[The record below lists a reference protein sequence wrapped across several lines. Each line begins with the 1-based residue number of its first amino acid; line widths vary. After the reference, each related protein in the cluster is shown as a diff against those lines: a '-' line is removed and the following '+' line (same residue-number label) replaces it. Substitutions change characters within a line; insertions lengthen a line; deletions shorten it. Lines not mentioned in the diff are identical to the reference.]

1 LINLEEFKIRDFLKT
16 KFTCNCGKEHRVDID
31 NIVIEKEAISFLPSL
46 INQYNFK
53 KIFIVADANTYKV
66 AGEITE
72 KALQG
77 NGFDLKKY
85 IFEDEEHL
93 IPDEKAV
100 GKLLIQITSDIDLIL
115 AIGSGTL
122 NDLSKYLSYKLNIPY
137 FIVVTAPSMDGYAS
151 TVSPLIVDDLKTT
164 YEAISPRAII
174 ADINIIKNAPM
185 EMITAGLGDI
195 LGKYTCLCDW
205 ELGRII
211 NGEYYCETVVNIIR
225 SSIQKCVSNIDGIK
239 NRNDFAIKNLMEGLV
254 LSGIA
259 MSFVGNSR
267 PASGSEHHLSHFWE
281 MMFLLEGKKA
291 ILHGTKVG
299 VATVIITKLYQ
310 LLETKT
316 VNFSNA
322 INKVNSFDQEEWV
335 KSIKKIY
342 KTAAPNI
349 IALEEG
355 AQKNFIEK
363 YNKRIQIIKSKWNDI
378 IRTIKKIVPS
388 PKEIEAILQKVD
400 APVNPL
406 QVGVDSNTL
415 LNSII
420 FAKEIRNRYT
430 VLQLLWD
437 LGLLREFAL
446 NLNDYFIKEQGYK
459 CLLSD
464 KDKAKDILKQ
474 VKCFVLDMD
483 GTFYLG
489 GKLYVGSLDFLEC
502 LKKYRKDFYFFTNNS
517 SKNVKYYIEKLKKM
531 GCKIKGDKVLI
542 SNQVIIQYI
551 KKHMSDKKVYLL
563 GTDYLKADFV
573 NADIE
578 IVEDDPGLVIVG
590 FDTTLEYKRLSK
602 ACDFIR
608 NNIPVFAVNPDFN
621 CPTETGF
628 IPDCGS
634 ICALITASTGVIP
647 VFFGKPSHYSL
658 QYILDYTKL
667 KDFEI
672 AYIGD
677 RLYTDIAM
685 GNNNKMIT
693 ILVLTG
699 ETKKEDLINSTIKPN
714 LVFESLKEIKS
725 TLDEIY

>member
-31 NIVIEKEAISFLPSL
+31 NIVIEKEAIAFLPSL

-122 NDLSKYLSYKLNIPY
+122 NDLSKYLSYKLSIPY

>member
-1 LINLEEFKIRDFLKT
+1 MINLEEHKIRDFLKT

-31 NIVIEKEAISFLPSL
+31 NIVIEKEAIAFLPSL

-53 KIFIVADANTYKV
+53 KIFIIADVNTYKV

-72 KALQG
+72 TALQG

-93 IPDEKAV
+93 IPDEKAI

-122 NDLSKYLSYKLNIPY
+122 NDLSRYLSYKLSIPY

-151 TVSPLIVDDLKTT
+151 TVSALIVNDLKTT
-164 YEAISPRAII
+164 YTAISPKAII

-195 LGKYTCLCDW
+195 LGKYTSLCDW

-211 NGEYYCETVVNIIR
+211 NGEYYCETVVNIVR
-225 SSIQKCVSNIDGIK
+225 NSIQKCVSNIDGIK
-239 NRNDFAIKNLMEGLV
+239 NRDNFAIKNLMEGLV
-254 LSGIA
+254 LTGIA

-281 MMFLLEGKKA
+281 MMFLLKGKKA

-299 VATVIITKLYQ
+299 IATLIITKLYE
-310 LLETKT
+310 LLVTKT
-316 VNFSNA
+316 VNFNNA
-322 INKVNSFDQEEWV
+322 IDKVNSFNQKEWV
-335 KSIKKIY
+335 KCIEKTY
-342 KTAAPNI
+342 KTAAPDI
-349 IALEEG
+349 IALEER
-355 AQKNFIEK
+355 AQKNSIEK

-388 PKEIEAILQKVD
+388 AKEIEAILQKVD
-400 APVNPL
+400 APINPL
-406 QVGVDSNTL
+406 QVGVDSNTI

-420 FAKEIRNRYT
+420 FAKEIRGRYT

-437 LGLLREFAL
+437 LGLLREFAS
-446 NLNDYFIKEQGYK
+446 NINDYFIKEQGYK
-459 CLLSD
+459 CLSD

-489 GKLYVGSLDFLEC
+489 DKLYSGSLDFLKC

-563 GTDYLKADFV
+563 GTDYLKADFI

-608 NNIPVFAVNPDFN
+608 NNVPVFAVNPDFN

-647 VFFGKPSHYSL
+647 VFFGKPSHYTL

-672 AYIGD
+672 AYVGD

-685 GNNNKMIT
+685 GDNNKMIT

-699 ETKKEDLINSTIKPN
+699 ETKKEDLINSTIKPD
-714 LVFESLKEIKS
+714 LVFESLKEVKS

>member
-1 LINLEEFKIRDFLKT
+1 MNLENFKEFKIRDFLKK

-31 NIVIEKEAISFLPSL
+31 DIVIEKEAIVFLPSL
-46 INQYNFK
+46 IKQYNFK

-72 KALQG
+72 TALQG

-100 GKLLIQITSDIDLIL
+100 GKLLIQIPNDTELIL

-122 NDLSKYLSYKLNIPY
+122 NDLSRYLSYKLNIPY

-151 TVSPLIVDDLKTT
+151 TVSPLIVNDLKTT

-211 NGEYYCETVVNIIR
+211 NGEYYCEAVVNIIR

-239 NRNDFAIKNLMEGLV
+239 NRDSSAIKNLMEGLV

-299 VATVIITKLYQ
+299 IATLIITKLYE
-310 LLETKT
+310 LLVIKT
-316 VNFSNA
+316 VNFNNA
-322 INKVNSFDQEEWV
+322 MDKVNSFNQEEWV
-335 KSIKKIY
+335 KCIEKIY
-342 KTAAPNI
+342 KTAAPGI
-349 IALEEG
+349 IELEERV
-355 AQKNFIEK
+355 QKNSIEK

-388 PKEIEAILQKVD
+388 SKEIEAILQKVD
-400 APVNPL
+400 APINPL
-406 QVGVDSNTL
+406 QVGVDSNTI

-420 FAKEIRNRYT
+420 FAKEIRSRYT

-437 LGLLREFAL
+437 LGLLEEFAL
-446 NLNDYFIKEQGYK
+446 YVCNYFIKEQGYK
-459 CLLSD
+459 CLSD
-464 KDKAKDILKQ
+464 KDKAKDILEQ

-489 GKLYVGSLDFLEC
+489 DKLYGGSLDFLEC

-517 SKNVKYYIEKLKKM
+517 SKNAKYYIEKLKKW
-531 GCKIKGDKVLI
+531 V
-542 SNQVIIQYI
+542 V
-551 KKHMSDKKVYLL
+551 
-563 GTDYLKADFV
+563 
-573 NADIE
+573 
-578 IVEDDPGLVIVG
+578 
-590 FDTTLEYKRLSK
+590 
-602 ACDFIR
+602 
-608 NNIPVFAVNPDFN
+608 
-621 CPTETGF
+621 
-628 IPDCGS
+628 
-634 ICALITASTGVIP
+634 
-647 VFFGKPSHYSL
+647 
-658 QYILDYTKL
+658 KL
-667 KDFEI
+667 KMLN
-672 AYIGD
+672 Y
-677 RLYTDIAM
+677 
-685 GNNNKMIT
+685 
-693 ILVLTG
+693 
-699 ETKKEDLINSTIKPN
+699 
-714 LVFESLKEIKS
+714 
-725 TLDEIY
+725 

>member
-31 NIVIEKEAISFLPSL
+31 NIVIEKEAIAFLPSL

-406 QVGVDSNTL
+406 QVGAHL
-415 LNSII
+415 
-420 FAKEIRNRYT
+420 
-430 VLQLLWD
+430 
-437 LGLLREFAL
+437 
-446 NLNDYFIKEQGYK
+446 
-459 CLLSD
+459 
-464 KDKAKDILKQ
+464 
-474 VKCFVLDMD
+474 
-483 GTFYLG
+483 
-489 GKLYVGSLDFLEC
+489 
-502 LKKYRKDFYFFTNNS
+502 
-517 SKNVKYYIEKLKKM
+517 
-531 GCKIKGDKVLI
+531 
-542 SNQVIIQYI
+542 
-551 KKHMSDKKVYLL
+551 
-563 GTDYLKADFV
+563 
-573 NADIE
+573 
-578 IVEDDPGLVIVG
+578 
-590 FDTTLEYKRLSK
+590 
-602 ACDFIR
+602 
-608 NNIPVFAVNPDFN
+608 
-621 CPTETGF
+621 
-628 IPDCGS
+628 
-634 ICALITASTGVIP
+634 
-647 VFFGKPSHYSL
+647 
-658 QYILDYTKL
+658 
-667 KDFEI
+667 
-672 AYIGD
+672 
-677 RLYTDIAM
+677 
-685 GNNNKMIT
+685 
-693 ILVLTG
+693 
-699 ETKKEDLINSTIKPN
+699 
-714 LVFESLKEIKS
+714 
-725 TLDEIY
+725 

>member
-1 LINLEEFKIRDFLKT
+1 MINLEEFKIRDFLKT

-31 NIVIEKEAISFLPSL
+31 NILIEKEAIAFLPSL

-53 KIFIVADANTYKV
+53 KIFIIADANTYKV

-72 KALQG
+72 TALQG

-93 IPDEKAV
+93 IPDEKAI

-122 NDLSKYLSYKLNIPY
+122 NDLSRYLSYKLSIPY

-151 TVSPLIVDDLKTT
+151 TVSALIVNDLKTT
-164 YEAISPRAII
+164 YTAISPKAII

-195 LGKYTCLCDW
+195 LGKYTSLCDW

-239 NRNDFAIKNLMEGLV
+239 NRDNFAIKNLMEGLV
-254 LSGIA
+254 LTGIA

-267 PASGSEHHLSHFWE
+267 PAAGSEHHLSHFWE
-281 MMFLLEGKKA
+281 MMFLLKGKKA

-299 VATVIITKLYQ
+299 IATLIITKLYE
-310 LLETKT
+310 LLVTKT
-316 VNFSNA
+316 VNFNNA
-322 INKVNSFDQEEWV
+322 IDKVNSFNQKEWV
-335 KSIKKIY
+335 KCIEKTY
-342 KTAAPNI
+342 KTAAPGI
-349 IALEEG
+349 IALEERV
-355 AQKNFIEK
+355 QKNSIEK

-378 IRTIKKIVPS
+378 IRTIKKIVPGA
-388 PKEIEAILQKVD
+388 KEIKAILQKVD

-406 QVGVDSNTL
+406 QVGVDSNTI

-437 LGLLREFAL
+437 LGLLREFAS
-446 NLNDYFIKEQGYK
+446 NINDYFIKEQGYK
-459 CLLSD
+459 CLSG
-464 KDKAKDILKQ
+464 KDKARDILKQ

-489 GKLYVGSLDFLEC
+489 DKLYGGSLDFLEC
-502 LKKYRKDFYFFTNNS
+502 LKKHRKDFYFFTNNS

-551 KKHMSDKKVYLL
+551 KKHMPDKKVYLL
-563 GTDYLKADFV
+563 GTDYLKVDFI

-602 ACDFIR
+602 ACGFIR
-608 NNIPVFAVNPDFN
+608 NNVPVFAVNPDFN

-634 ICALITASTGVIP
+634 ICALITASTGVTP
-647 VFFGKPSHYSL
+647 VFFGKPSHFTL

-672 AYIGD
+672 AYVGD

-699 ETKKEDLINSTIKPN
+699 ETKKEDLITSTIKPN